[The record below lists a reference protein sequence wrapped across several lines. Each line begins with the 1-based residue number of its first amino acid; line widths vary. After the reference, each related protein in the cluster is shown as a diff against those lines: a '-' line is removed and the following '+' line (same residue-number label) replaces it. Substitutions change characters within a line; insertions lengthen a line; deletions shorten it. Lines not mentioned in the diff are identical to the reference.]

1 MLAKRWYQDRVD
13 STQRADLSGFWGNEP
28 SLEPGTQISRD
39 FRFPDFSVGTDS
51 GKSGN
56 PGISPGKS
64 GNQEIRR
71 ESRPGNPEIREI
83 WRKTRKPDSRY
94 PVCLS
99 FSSRIAG
106 HHNHPRISFGGLS
119 LNDPE
124 ISGYSIEILEI
135 HWSLFL
141 PALNHVG
148 YELDNI

>member
-56 PGISPGKS
+56 PGIPPGKS

-71 ESRPGNPEIREI
+71 QSRPGNPEIREI
-83 WRKTRKPDSRY
+83 QRETRKPDFRY
-94 PVCLS
+94 PLCLS

-106 HHNHPRISFGGLS
+106 HRNHPSCYFRRIHHIKYRNFWILDRDPRDS
-119 LNDPE
+119 LESTSSNVEPCW
-124 ISGYSIEILEI
+124 I
-135 HWSLFL
+135 
-141 PALNHVG
+141 
-148 YELDNI
+148 